1 MISTTIAYYRTY
13 VEFADYNENEIDNL
27 TWNTRN

>member
-13 VEFADYNENEIDNL
+13 VEFADYNENEIDKINL
-27 TWNTRN
+27 KC